1 MRGRCQIALLL
12 AIFVCV
18 AFGATAQYVADTKF
32 EQELLSTVNGM
43 RANSG
48 LPALRPDARLKQA
61 ALKHLAKSTAGE
73 GEFSV
78 IELNHVGRMGPS
90 YTPRTDSYILRRQLR
105 LAAWGL
111 KSQIPQAFFYD
122 FHDPNGSVMGEGPI
136 ANTFE
141 NANIRAITIYSRDH
155 SEFLSING
163 IPASVQ
169 SSEIDPKAYYD
180 TYVLLCTYLRKI
192 DRDLGR

>member
-1 MRGRCQIALLL
+1 
-12 AIFVCV
+12 
-18 AFGATAQYVADTKF
+18 
-32 EQELLSTVNGM
+32 
-43 RANSG
+43 
-48 LPALRPDARLKQA
+48 
-61 ALKHLAKSTAGE
+61 
-73 GEFSV
+73 
-78 IELNHVGRMGPS
+78 MGPS
-90 YTPRTDSYILRRQLR
+90 YTPRTDSYILGRQLR

-122 FHDPNGSVMGEGPI
+122 FYDPNGSVMGEGLI